1 MLNPAQPTCGRH
13 YGGSALDAR
22 VQGFGVPNAIGRE
35 KSLSAPVSPDWDSYP
50 TTDTWLADR
59 HLGAASARPS
69 YRIEGWLAETGTS
82 VWFGAGSTGKTQLM
96 LWMAAMVAS
105 RREDRREHVWLGGR
119 INGTGHVL
127 VLTAEDTRDQ
137 IISRLKDVV
146 EHALGQD
153 REASR
158 RTCRRIH
165 IMPFLSM
172 SEDEFKHRNPSLF
185 EQTPKD
191 RHWEASAVMEEVRRY
206 VRDWNQAQDDPED
219 RIVGVVM
226 DSATSMSGFDSLD
239 AQATT
244 NFFFYLGRLCER
256 LRIFWAIIGHTPKTT
271 TLTRKTYR
279 ATAPSRLRG
288 VAMWTTAP
296 RLTVEVRL
304 SQAWREG
311 RKTTQEGQEHLDWLP
326 GSWKPDNLLIVYVAK
341 ANLKHASK
349 AERILAR
356 QRHGAFVDVTDMPE
370 EALTDGSLAGWEED
384 PDVGA
389 AAEPHINAPAR
400 ASVRATSPH
409 SASKRRAAGR
419 PKGDPAAFAPGT
431 ALVMELI
438 HELQSEANCDGGLS
452 ANRIF
457 GIARARRASDPRAA
471 LVGTAHSA
479 TRLGAINWHL
489 DQLETNGLIERRGG
503 RYYALEEDRA
513 DHSG

>member
-1 MLNPAQPTCGRH
+1 M
-13 YGGSALDAR
+13 DAR
-22 VQGFGVPNAIGRE
+22 MQGFEVPKVNGRE
-35 KSLSAPVSPDWDSYP
+35 KDLSTPVSPDWDSCP
-50 TTDTWLADR
+50 GTDRWLADQ
-59 HLGAASARPS
+59 HLGAANARPP

-96 LWMAAMVAS
+96 LWMAAMIAS
-105 RREDRREHVWLGGR
+105 HREDRREHVWLGGR

-153 REASR
+153 GEAGR
-158 RTCRRIH
+158 RTCKRIH

-185 EQTPKD
+185 EQMPKD

-206 VRDWNQAQDDPED
+206 VREWNASQDDPEE

-311 RKTTQEGQEHLDWLP
+311 RKTTQEGQDHLDWLP
-326 GSWKPDNLLIVYVAK
+326 GSWKPDNLLVVYVAK

-349 AERILAR
+349 AERFLAR

-370 EALTDGSLAGWEED
+370 EALTDGSLAGWEQD
-384 PDVGA
+384 PDVDGGTPPQVPA
-389 AAEPHINAPAR
+389 AARTSLRMPAR
-400 ASVRATSPH
+400 DRE
-409 SASKRRAAGR
+409 SKQRVAGR
-419 PKGDPAAFAPGT
+419 PKGDPVDFAPGT
-431 ALVMELI
+431 ALVLELI
-438 HELQSEANCDGGLS
+438 RELWREATGDGRLS
-452 ANRIF
+452 ANRLF
-457 GIARARRASDPRAA
+457 GIAKARRASDPRAK

-479 TRLGAINWHL
+479 GRLGAINWHL
-489 DQLETNGLIERRGG
+489 DQLETGGLIERRG
-503 RYYALEEDRA
+503 RHYHVLPENLPDRA
-513 DHSG
+513 G